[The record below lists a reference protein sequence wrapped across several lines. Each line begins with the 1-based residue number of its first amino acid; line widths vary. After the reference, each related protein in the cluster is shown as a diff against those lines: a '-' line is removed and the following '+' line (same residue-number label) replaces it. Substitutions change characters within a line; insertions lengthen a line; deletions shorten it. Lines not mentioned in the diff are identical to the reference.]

1 MERSDGRGEIKMS
14 KILRSKMSRF
24 IAYILLLGMLSPS
37 LSPLCAQEGA
47 DSPQSIVHSQ
57 QRTKDEKENKESE
70 GVRKQSKLDELIEK
84 LKGGVK
90 EEKLPEEELKLP
102 EKEGEEKPFVAIL
115 DLEPIDVEESMVKV
129 LSDYLR
135 TALAKTEKF
144 TVVVREDMDVIL
156 KEQGFQL
163 SGFCTQ
169 TECAVEIGQLLGAE
183 KLFIGTLGKVGDTY
197 STTLK
202 LFDVETGKMERSE
215 TELCKKCSKDELF
228 ISAENLARK
237 MVGEPVI
244 EIPKKKKKKKMTWL
258 YILLAVGG
266 GVAAAAGGG
275 GGGEEAPPHVPPM
288 PPD

>member
-1 MERSDGRGEIKMS
+1 MG
-14 KILRSKMSRF
+14 KILRSRISRF
-24 IAYILLLGMLSPS
+24 IAYILVLGMLSPA

-47 DSPQSIVHSQ
+47 DSPQ
-57 QRTKDEKENKESE
+57 RTEDKKENEGGGAERKE
-70 GVRKQSKLDELIEK
+70 RSKLDELIEK

-90 EEKLPEEELKLP
+90 EEKLPEEELKLK
-102 EKEGEEKPFVAIL
+102 EKVEEEKPLVAIL
-115 DLEPIDVEESMVKV
+115 DLEPIDVEGSMVKV

-244 EIPKKKKKKKMTWL
+244 ERPKKKKKKKMTWL
-258 YILLAVGG
+258 YILLAVAG

-275 GGGEEAPPHVPPM
+275 GGDGGEEGPANVPPM

>member
-1 MERSDGRGEIKMS
+1 MS

-47 DSPQSIVHSQ
+47 DSPQRTEDRSQ
-57 QRTKDEKENKESE
+57 KKDVRGENKGSE
-70 GVRKQSKLDELIEK
+70 EMRKQRSKLDELIEK

-144 TVVVREDMDVIL
+144 TVVVREDMDLIL
-156 KEQGFQL
+156 REQGFQL

-183 KLFIGTLGKVGDTY
+183 KLFAGTLGRVGDTY

-244 EIPKKKKKKKMTWL
+244 EIPKKKKKKMSWL

-275 GGGEEAPPHVPPM
+275 GGEEAPPNVPPM

>member
-1 MERSDGRGEIKMS
+1 MERGDGREEIKVS

-24 IAYILLLGMLSPS
+24 IAYILVLGMLSPA
-37 LSPLCAQEGA
+37 LSPLCAQEKA
-47 DSPQSIVHSQ
+47 
-57 QRTKDEKENKESE
+57 KE
-70 GVRKQSKLDELIEK
+70 RSKLDELIEK

-90 EEKLPEEELKLP
+90 EEKLPEEELKLK
-102 EKEGEEKPFVAIL
+102 EKVEEEKPFVAIL

-144 TVVVREDMDVIL
+144 IVVVREDMDLIL

-244 EIPKKKKKKKMTWL
+244 EIPKKKKKKMSWL

-275 GGGEEAPPHVPPM
+275 GGEEAPPNVPPM